1 MGKFVKL
8 FSVVLVLLVIAGCSK
23 PPEMEMQAASAAID
37 QAKAAEAEAYV
48 PKAWRTLQDSLNAA
62 NAAKTEQDGKFVL
75 FRSYKRSK
83 EMFVNAEALAKK
95 VAADAGAEKERVKNE
110 VMNLLGT
117 TRALI
122 DSANAAVKKAPV
134 GKGNKADIELIK
146 NDLASVE
153 NAYADAQN
161 EFNNGKYLVARTKI
175 QSVDQKTQGILNELQ
190 MAIEKVRPAKK
201 GKK

>member
-1 MGKFVKL
+1 MAKFAKL
-8 FSVVLVLLVIAGCSK
+8 FSVLLVLLVIVGCSK
-23 PPEMEMQAASAAID
+23 PPEVEMQSANASID

-48 PKAWRTLQDSLNAA
+48 PRAYRTMMDSLNAA
-62 NAAKTEQDGKFVL
+62 NAAKVEQDGKFVL

-83 EMFVNAEALAKK
+83 DMFINTETLAKK
-95 VAADAGAEKERVKNE
+95 VAVDATTEKAKVKAEVE
-110 VMNLLGT
+110 NLLGS

-122 DSANAAVKKAPV
+122 DSTNAAVKKAPV

-161 EFNNGKYLVARTKI
+161 DFTAGKYLVARTKI
-175 QSVDQKTQGILNELQ
+175 QSVGNTTTNIMNELQ
-190 MAIEKVRPAKK
+190 AAIEKARPAKK

>member
-1 MGKFVKL
+1 MAKYAKL
-8 FSVVLVLLVIAGCSK
+8 FSVVLMLLVLAGCSK
-23 PPEMEMQAASAAID
+23 PPEMEMQAANAAID

-48 PKAWRTLQDSLNAA
+48 PKAYRTLTDSLNAA
-62 NAAKTEQDGKFVL
+62 NAAKVEQDGKFVL

-95 VAADAGAEKERVKNE
+95 VAADAGAEKARVKAE
-110 VMNLLGT
+110 VEGLLGT
-117 TRALI
+117 TKAML
-122 DSANAAVKKAPV
+122 DSADVAVKKAPV

-146 NDLASVE
+146 NDLASAVA
-153 NAYADAQN
+153 AYDDAQN

-175 QSVDQKTQGILNELQ
+175 SSVAQKTQGILNELQ
-190 MAIEKVRPAKK
+190 TAIEKVRPAKK